1 MVNYDGTGMLEIQRI
16 DEMGVFESDDE
27 AVDQAIRDG
36 YKIIPVEELPKEFD
50 RRYPGW
56 IDTPENRAAIQA
68 YTDLHIKSAAA
79 TTRYLNEARLCLTRA
94 GFTTEKDDEHSFRVE
109 FDGKLL
115 CNVTG
120 KDVRYDSAEIK
131 GDRQAAFDKVLDTT
145 HTVREYMR
153 LMDTSP
159 ELKATDLHEC
169 FKLLAEF
176 NGTVLAG
183 RKYDSMPGHQFVT
196 WTRTYDGDGV
206 TQGNYF
212 NDYETAKQD
221 FATRSGLVQKG
232 RQFSDEQLAE
242 VYRCIHETLDSGYPI
257 TPERE
262 KLLTE
267 TAEQID
273 MAVPDLEQRVAQSN
287 HLELEYAER
296 YGQYPEMG

>member
-1 MVNYDGTGMLEIQRI
+1 MKEIN
-16 DEMGVFESDDE
+16 
-27 AVDQAIRDG
+27 
-36 YKIIPVEELPKEFD
+36 K
-50 RRYPGW
+50 
-56 IDTPENRAAIQA
+56 
-68 YTDLHIKSAAA
+68 
-79 TTRYLNEARLCLTRA
+79 EARNRYFSELQLQLRRA
-94 GFTTEKDDEHSFRVE
+94 GFEVGEVKEGNVDVLWEGT
-109 FDGKLL
+109 LL
-115 CNVTG
+115 CQASGSGNIYYHSQ
-120 KDVRYDSAEIK
+120 DIADDS
-131 GDRQAAFDKVLDTT
+131 DAFQKVLDVTR
-145 HTVREYMR
+145 TVSEYMGQ
-153 LMDTSP
+153 M
-159 ELKATDLHEC
+159 EKAPPLTCTDLRDG

-196 WTRTYDGDGV
+196 WSRTYDGTGV
-206 TQGNYF
+206 TQGNYLD
-212 NDYETAKQD
+212 DYEAAKKD

-273 MAVPDLEQRVAQSN
+273 MAVPDLEQRVQQSN

-296 YGQYPEMG
+296 YGQYLEMG